1 MSVTELCVCERVVR
15 EGVMCERVVRTTFS
29 HNSFTHT
36 QLLHNSCC
44 HTLTFLLCGRR
55 GTCSP
60 AVSGGAPWSALTPD
74 TPWCLCVASVAFDD
88 IDVPFMWQAW
98 HLVTLTFLLCGQR
111 GTCGTGGTGLALVA
125 RLGQP

>member
-1 MSVTELCVCERVVR
+1 MNELCVKELCVKEL
-15 EGVMCERVVRTTFS
+15 CTQFS
-29 HNSFTHT
+29 HT

-74 TPWCLCVASVAFDD
+74 TRGACV
-88 IDVPFMWQAW
+88 WQA
-98 HLVTLTFLLCGQR
+98 
-111 GTCGTGGTGLALVA
+111 
-125 RLGQP
+125 